1 MNDQGYT
8 IDIQELAYLL
18 VKRWYLILGCT
29 VIMGIAGYAFGTNS
43 DQYTATQTLV
53 ITPSKDTLTAVSR
66 VQGDSLL
73 IDGKT
78 YDLTIEQ
85 SSTKE
90 SATDRLTASKQLAPI
105 FESVLTSDAILQQ
118 VVDDLDSI
126 TVEALKNM
134 ITVSTDAT
142 PMAVVTVKGETE
154 STVSTICEKLVT
166 TGIKRF
172 PEIAEAE
179 SVTPLGEMSVK
190 YTGTTSNTKKNALI
204 FAVLGFVLSVV
215 VVIVRRLTDDT
226 VRTGSDIVNGL
237 GMEVLGVIPTE
248 EGKGVFKIEQSAVR
262 EGMGAKSVIMEAY
275 RALGAN
281 LVNQIGKEKSGIVV
295 FAAPDEKTNS
305 VSVVQNLA
313 FVMMEMGRKVLVIDA
328 ELRNKA
334 LTRESNKET
343 AEGFAE
349 WLLGET
355 SLQERDTKRRNAT
368 F

>member
-1 MNDQGYT
+1 MKKEKSMNDQGYT

-53 ITPSKDTLTAVSR
+53 ITASKDTLTAVSR

-85 SSTKE
+85 NSTKE

-142 PMAVVTVKGETE
+142 PMVVVTVKGEKE

-166 TGIKRF
+166 TGIKKF

-248 EGKGVFKIEQSAVR
+248 EGK
-262 EGMGAKSVIMEAY
+262 
-275 RALGAN
+275 
-281 LVNQIGKEKSGIVV
+281 
-295 FAAPDEKTNS
+295 
-305 VSVVQNLA
+305 
-313 FVMMEMGRKVLVIDA
+313 
-328 ELRNKA
+328 
-334 LTRESNKET
+334 
-343 AEGFAE
+343 
-349 WLLGET
+349 
-355 SLQERDTKRRNAT
+355 RRV
-368 F
+368 